1 MPQTLDQYWSTLVS
15 LPKRTSVTSRHM
27 NVWLKRLWEK
37 NTSHYV
43 VKSSQFIFSFRPIH
57 PIGAKSRSHS
67 KWFFLL
73 QDHKMIKKKI
83 LFFSSSQKRS
93 KSSCFLLFLPSQVL
107 DFFAA
112 SRPTNV
118 LLGTAMMDKPSFL
131 DHKKAG
137 KYQGWWKNISFEWIR
152 LMRLSGVKFLS

>member
-1 MPQTLDQYWSTLVS
+1 MLLQFKNRIKTALREKYFILWSKIL
-15 LPKRTSVTSRHM
+15 
-27 NVWLKRLWEK
+27 
-37 NTSHYV
+37 
-43 VKSSQFIFSFRPIH
+43 PIH
-57 PIGAKSRSHS
+57 FFLSANPPDRS
-67 KWFFLL
+67 KVTEPLKVIFLL
-73 QDHKMIKKKI
+73 QDNKMIKKKI
-83 LFFSSSQKRS
+83 LFFSSSQKKS

-137 KYQGWWKNISFEWIR
+137 KYQG
-152 LMRLSGVKFLS
+152 